1 MNDHLESSIF
11 GDHDGPVEQDHGH
24 GDDAPQA
31 RPPAQGGNPPPL
43 TRREIREAA
52 RRSHRPGGSGRA
64 KRSRRPSHKPSAWRR
79 LLVIVLA
86 LGVIGGG
93 LAVSYTFLRPVIAGV
108 FEANDYPGPGTGQ
121 VEFKVEQGDSGL
133 AIAEGLVKA
142 DVVKS
147 SKAYLEAAKND
158 PKSTGIQPGTYELKK
173 QMSAQEALQVLVDPK
188 HRITTDVTIREG
200 LWASEVYE
208 ALSKQT
214 GVPLADYEKAAKA
227 GAALGLPDSAKGNVE
242 GYLFPAVYSFEP
254 GTTAEDQLKQMV
266 AQSVKRLNALNVE
279 PAQMEHVVIVASLV
293 EAEARREE
301 DRPKVARVIENRLAK
316 KMPLQLDSTVNY
328 AVGKHGITTT
338 DEDRA
343 SKSPYNTYVRLG
355 LPPGPIGN
363 PGESAIRAAVS
374 PADGTWLFFVTVEP
388 ETGETKFATTYAEH
402 QKYVLEFQ
410 AWCQAHKGT
419 C

>member
-1 MNDHLESSIF
+1 MNDHLDSSIF
-11 GDHDGPVEQDHGH
+11 GDHEEQLEDQHGH
-24 GDDAPQA
+24 SGDAPEP
-31 RPPAQGGNPPPL
+31 RPGASGPKPPPL
-43 TRREIREAA
+43 TRREIREAEQ
-52 RRSHRPGGSGRA
+52 
-64 KRSRRPSHKPSAWRR
+64 RSRRSGGRRSERPRRSSHKPSVWRR
-79 LLVIVLA
+79 LLVIVVA
-86 LGVIGGG
+86 LGVLGGG
-93 LAVSYTFLRPVIAGV
+93 LAVAYTYLRPVIAGV
-108 FEANDYPGPGTGQ
+108 FEANDYPGPGSGE

-147 SKAYLEAAKND
+147 SKAYLDAAKND

-173 QMSAQEALQVLVDPK
+173 QMSAKDALAVLVDPK

-200 LWASEVYE
+200 LWASEVYDT
-208 ALSKQT
+208 LSQQT
-214 GVPLADYEKAAKA
+214 GVPVSDYEKAAKD
-227 GAALGLPDSAKGNVE
+227 GAALGLPESAKGNVE

-254 GTTAEDQLKQMV
+254 GSTAKDQLKAMV
-266 AQSVKRLNALNVE
+266 AQSVKRLDALGVE
-279 PAQMEHVVIVASLV
+279 PAQMEQVVIVASLV

-363 PGESAIRAAVS
+363 PGESAIRAAVN
-374 PADGTWLFFVTVEP
+374 PAEGSWLFFVTVNP

-402 QKYVLEFQ
+402 QEYVLEFQ

>member
-11 GDHDGPVEQDHGH
+11 GDHDGSAAPEHTHD
-24 GDDAPQA
+24 GDTPE
-31 RPPAQGGNPPPL
+31 PHPAAGGEHPPPL
-43 TRREIREAA
+43 TRRQIREAE
-52 RRSHRPGGSGRA
+52 RHPRRPG
-64 KRSRRPSHKPSAWRR
+64 RSVRSERGRRPSHKPSPWRR

-86 LGVIGGG
+86 LAVIGGG
-93 LAVSYTFLRPVIAGV
+93 LAVSYTYLRPVIEGV
-108 FEANDYPGPGTGQ
+108 FEANDYPGPGSGA
-121 VEFKVEQGDSGL
+121 VKFKVEQGDSGL

-147 SKAYLEAAKND
+147 SKAYLDAAKSD

-173 QMSAQEALQVLVDPK
+173 QMSAQEALAVLVDPK

-200 LWASEVYE
+200 LWAAEVYD

-214 GVPLADYEKAAKA
+214 GLPVADYEKAAKD
-227 GAALGLPDSAKGNVE
+227 GAALGLPDSAQGNVE

-254 GTTAEDQLKQMV
+254 GATAQDQLGQMV
-266 AQSVKRLNALNVE
+266 AQSVKRLKALGVE
-279 PAQMEHVVIVASLV
+279 PAQMEHAVIVASLV

-301 DRPKVARVIENRLAK
+301 DRPKVARVIENRIAK

-363 PGESAIRAAVS
+363 PGESAIKAAVA
-374 PADGTWLFFVTVEP
+374 PADGTWLFFVTVDP
-388 ETGETKFATTYAEH
+388 DTGETKFATTYAEH

>member
-1 MNDHLESSIF
+1 MNDHLDSSIF
-11 GDHDGPVEQDHGH
+11 GDHEEQLEDQHGH
-24 GDDAPQA
+24 SGDAPEPCPGA
-31 RPPAQGGNPPPL
+31 SGPKPPPL
-43 TRREIREAA
+43 TRREIREAEQ
-52 RRSHRPGGSGRA
+52 
-64 KRSRRPSHKPSAWRR
+64 RSRRSGGRRSERPRRSSHKPSVWRR
-79 LLVIVLA
+79 LLVIVVA
-86 LGVIGGG
+86 LGVLGGG
-93 LAVSYTFLRPVIAGV
+93 LAVAYTYLRPVIAGV
-108 FEANDYPGPGTGQ
+108 FEANDYPGPGSGE

-147 SKAYLEAAKND
+147 SKAYLDAAKND

-173 QMSAQEALQVLVDPK
+173 QMSAKDALAVLVDPK

-200 LWASEVYE
+200 LWASEVYDT
-208 ALSKQT
+208 LSQQT
-214 GVPLADYEKAAKA
+214 GVPVSDYEKAAKD
-227 GAALGLPDSAKGNVE
+227 GAALGLPESAKGNVE

-254 GTTAEDQLKQMV
+254 GSTAKDQLKAMV
-266 AQSVKRLNALNVE
+266 AQSVKRLDALGVE
-279 PAQMEHVVIVASLV
+279 PAQMEQVVIVASLV

-363 PGESAIRAAVS
+363 PGESAIRAAVN
-374 PADGTWLFFVTVEP
+374 PAEGSWLFFVTVNP

-402 QKYVLEFQ
+402 QEYVLEFQ

>member
-1 MNDHLESSIF
+1 MNDHLDSSIF
-11 GDHDGPVEQDHGH
+11 GDHEEQLEDQHGH
-24 GDDAPQA
+24 SGDAPEPCPGA
-31 RPPAQGGNPPPL
+31 SGPKPPPL
-43 TRREIREAA
+43 TRREIREAEQ
-52 RRSHRPGGSGRA
+52 
-64 KRSRRPSHKPSAWRR
+64 RSRRSGGRRSERPRRSPHKPSVWRR
-79 LLVIVLA
+79 LLVIVVA
-86 LGVIGGG
+86 LGVLGGG
-93 LAVSYTFLRPVIAGV
+93 LAVAYTYLRPVIAGV
-108 FEANDYPGPGTGQ
+108 FEANDYPGPGSGE

-147 SKAYLEAAKND
+147 SKAYLDAAKND

-173 QMSAQEALQVLVDPK
+173 QMSAKDALAVLVDPK

-200 LWASEVYE
+200 LWASEVYDT
-208 ALSKQT
+208 LSQQT
-214 GVPLADYEKAAKA
+214 GVPVSDYEKAAKD
-227 GAALGLPDSAKGNVE
+227 GAALGLPESAKGNVE

-254 GTTAEDQLKQMV
+254 GSTAKDQLKAMV
-266 AQSVKRLNALNVE
+266 AQSVKRLDALGVE
-279 PAQMEHVVIVASLV
+279 PAQMEQVVIVASLV

-363 PGESAIRAAVS
+363 PGESAIRAAVN
-374 PADGTWLFFVTVEP
+374 PAEGSWLFFVTVNP

-402 QKYVLEFQ
+402 QEYVLEFQ

>member
-1 MNDHLESSIF
+1 MNDHLDSSIF
-11 GDHDGPVEQDHGH
+11 GDHEEQLEDQHGH
-24 GDDAPQA
+24 SGDAPEPCPGA
-31 RPPAQGGNPPPL
+31 SGPKPPPL
-43 TRREIREAA
+43 TRREIREAEQ
-52 RRSHRPGGSGRA
+52 
-64 KRSRRPSHKPSAWRR
+64 RSRRSGGRRSERPRRSSHKPSVWRR
-79 LLVIVLA
+79 LLVIVVA
-86 LGVIGGG
+86 LGVLGGG
-93 LAVSYTFLRPVIAGV
+93 LAVAYTYLRPVIAGV
-108 FEANDYPGPGTGQ
+108 FEANDYPGPGSGE

-147 SKAYLEAAKND
+147 SKAYLDAAKND

-173 QMSAQEALQVLVDPK
+173 QMSAKDALAVLVDPK

-200 LWASEVYE
+200 LWASEVYDT
-208 ALSKQT
+208 LSQQT
-214 GVPLADYEKAAKA
+214 GVPVSDYEKAAKD
-227 GAALGLPDSAKGNVE
+227 GAALGLPESAKGNVE
-242 GYLFPAVYSFEP
+242 GYLVPTVYSFEP
-254 GTTAEDQLKQMV
+254 GSTAKDQLKAMV
-266 AQSVKRLNALNVE
+266 AQSVKRLDALGVE
-279 PAQMEHVVIVASLV
+279 PAQMEQVVIVASLV

-363 PGESAIRAAVS
+363 PGESAIRAAVN
-374 PADGTWLFFVTVEP
+374 PAEGSWLFFVTVNP

-402 QKYVLEFQ
+402 QEYVLEFQ

>member
-11 GDHDGPVEQDHGH
+11 GAHDGPASHHLAQA
-24 GDDAPQA
+24 GDTPEP
-31 RPPAQGGNPPPL
+31 RPAAMGETPRPL
-43 TRREIREAA
+43 TRREIREAERHP
-52 RRSHRPGGSGRA
+52 RRSGRSGRSE
-64 KRSRRPSHKPSAWRR
+64 RSRRPSHKPSPWRR

-86 LGVIGGG
+86 LAVIGGG
-93 LAVSYTFLRPVIAGV
+93 LAVSYTYLRPVIEGV
-108 FEANDYPGPGTGQ
+108 FEANDYPGPGSGE
-121 VEFKVEQGDSGL
+121 VEFRVEQGDSGL
-133 AIAEGLVKA
+133 TIAEGLVKA

-147 SKAYLEAAKND
+147 SKAYLDAAKSD
-158 PKSTGIQPGTYELKK
+158 PKSTGIQPGTYQLKK
-173 QMSAQEALQVLVDPK
+173 QMSAQEALAVLIDPK

-200 LWASEVYE
+200 LWASEVYD

-214 GVPLADYEKAAKA
+214 GLPVADYEKAAKD

-254 GTTAEDQLKQMV
+254 ATRAKDQLKQMV
-266 AQSVKRLNALNVE
+266 AQSVKRLKALGVE
-279 PAQMEHVVIVASLV
+279 PAQMEHAVIVASLV

-301 DRPKVARVIENRLAK
+301 DRPKVARVIENRTAK

-363 PGESAIRAAVS
+363 PGESAIKAAVA
-374 PADGTWLFFVTVEP
+374 PADGTWLFFVTVDP
-388 ETGETKFATTYAEH
+388 DTGETKFATTYAEH

>member
-1 MNDHLESSIF
+1 MNDHLDSSIF
-11 GDHDGPVEQDHGH
+11 GDHEEQLEDQHGH
-24 GDDAPQA
+24 SGDAPEPCPGA
-31 RPPAQGGNPPPL
+31 SGPKPPPL
-43 TRREIREAA
+43 TRREIREAEQ
-52 RRSHRPGGSGRA
+52 
-64 KRSRRPSHKPSAWRR
+64 RSRRSGGRRSERPRRSSHKPSVWRR
-79 LLVIVLA
+79 LLVIVVA
-86 LGVIGGG
+86 LGVLGGG
-93 LAVSYTFLRPVIAGV
+93 LAVAYTYLRPVIAGV
-108 FEANDYPGPGTGQ
+108 FEANDYPGPGSGE

-147 SKAYLEAAKND
+147 SKAYLDAAKND

-173 QMSAQEALQVLVDPK
+173 QMSAKDALAVLVDPK

-200 LWASEVYE
+200 LWASEVYDT
-208 ALSKQT
+208 LSQQT
-214 GVPLADYEKAAKA
+214 GVPVSDYEKAAKD
-227 GAALGLPDSAKGNVE
+227 GAALGLPESAKGNVE

-254 GTTAEDQLKQMV
+254 GSTAQDQLKAMV
-266 AQSVKRLNALNVE
+266 AQSVKRLDALGVE
-279 PAQMEHVVIVASLV
+279 PAQMEQVVIVASLV

-363 PGESAIRAAVS
+363 PGESAIRAAVN
-374 PADGTWLFFVTVEP
+374 PAEGSWLFFVTVNP

-402 QKYVLEFQ
+402 QEYVLEFQ

>member
-1 MNDHLESSIF
+1 MSDHLESSIF
-11 GDHDGPVEQDHGH
+11 GDHDGQVAHQDGRD
-24 GDDAPQA
+24 GDPLEPRTPAP
-31 RPPAQGGNPPPL
+31 GGNARPL
-43 TRREIREAA
+43 TRREIREAEQRA
-52 RRSHRPGGSGRA
+52 RRSGGAGRA
-64 KRSRRPSHKPSAWRR
+64 DRSRGPAHKPSPWRR
-79 LLVIVLA
+79 VLVIVLA
-86 LGVIGGG
+86 LAVVGGG
-93 LAVSYTFLRPVIAGV
+93 LAVSYTYLRPVVEGV
-108 FEANDYPGPGTGQ
+108 FAANDYPGPGSGE

-133 AIAEGLVKA
+133 AIADGLVKA

-147 SKAYLEAAKND
+147 SKAYLEAAKDD
-158 PKSTGIQPGTYELKK
+158 PRSTGIQPGTYQLKK
-173 QMSAQEALQVLVDPK
+173 QMSAQGALAVLVDPK
-188 HRITTDVTIREG
+188 HRITTDVTVREG
-200 LWASEVYE
+200 LWASEVY
-208 ALSKQT
+208 ATLSKQT
-214 GVPLADYEKAAKA
+214 GLPVADYEKAAKD
-227 GAALGLPDSAKGNVE
+227 AAKLGLPESAKGNVE

-254 GTTAEDQLKQMV
+254 GSTAQDQLGQMV
-266 AQSVKRLNALNVE
+266 AQSVKRLTALGVD
-279 PAQMEHVVIVASLV
+279 PARMEHVVVVASLV

-328 AVGKHGITTT
+328 AVGKHGITTS

-374 PADGTWLFFVTVEP
+374 PTAGSWLFFVTVNP
-388 ETGETKFATTYAEH
+388 DSGETKFATTYAEH

-410 AWCQAHKGT
+410 TWCQAHKGT